1 MKFLEVLQSLIVPNH
16 MYKRRKMNMLISVLI
31 MIAGLYLLALPI
43 SHHFSNN
50 RYEVIEQTF
59 DFDVFHYVDD
69 EDLAIEPI
77 TDEEKAKY
85 NMVTLDDI
93 KALKANIS
101 VYGFVNDE
109 LIETG
114 KEYVLKSVMPVLDEE
129 GSIVDYSI
137 YYVHLVFENGEENK
151 YDIAEKFDKL
161 PKENGVFNHFLLV
174 FYKDGFTYRSNYE
187 ISNKMNPSNILYD
200 SKISVNL
207 PSIEKGIDI
216 SYPLI
221 DMMVPM
227 YKYQYQLR
235 SALYVVLFPTI
246 MALLFSFVLKNTG
259 LLRGF
264 KEYYNLAAVS
274 SIPMILGCIIISFIS
289 VPVCNFVF
297 QYFTFINVIYY
308 FIVVVITNRKP
319 QME

>member
-31 MIAGLYLLALPI
+31 MIVGLYLLALPI

-59 DFDVFHYVDD
+59 DFDVFHYVD
-69 EDLAIEPI
+69 
-77 TDEEKAKY
+77 

-161 PKENGVFNHFLLV
+161 PKENDVFNHFLLV
-174 FYKDGFTYRSNYE
+174 FYKNGFTYRSNYE
-187 ISNKMNPSNILYD
+187 ISNKMNPSIILYD

-207 PSIEKGIDI
+207 PSIEKGIDL

-274 SIPMILGCIIISFIS
+274 SIPMILGCMIISFIS